1 MSHTASSAIA
11 TCTIEGFT
19 DTESV
24 ALAVYDYLVN
34 HPDEIPLTASAWS
47 GDSLDHDD
55 MDSDRVVSIIK
66 CYMDLDGD
74 KLTISYHSENEE
86 NYSSQI
92 FDFLTSHFATLQ
104 SSPFMKVNWMV
115 DDSRDGMSSGTD
127 YYGKDG
133 SRIDVD
139 SILSQHFAN

>member
-1 MSHTASSAIA
+1 MSYTTFGAIA
-11 TCTIEGFT
+11 TCTVEGFA
-19 DTESV
+19 DTASV

-34 HPDEIPLTASAWS
+34 HPDEIPD
-47 GDSLDHDD
+47 GLDDDD
-55 MDSDRVVSIIK
+55 MDSDEVVFTIES
-66 CYMDLDGD
+66 YMDLDGD
-74 KLTISYHSENEE
+74 KLTISYHSENDG
-86 NYSSQI
+86 NYNSEV

>member
-19 DTESV
+19 DTRSV

-34 HPDEIPLTASAWS
+34 HPDEIP
-47 GDSLDHDD
+47 DSLDDD
-55 MDSDRVVSIIK
+55 DRGYLSIIK

-74 KLTISYHSENEE
+74 KLTISYHSEDEE
-86 NYSSQI
+86 NYNSQI
-92 FDFLTSHFATLQ
+92 FHFLASHFAMLQ

-133 SRIDVD
+133 VLIDVE